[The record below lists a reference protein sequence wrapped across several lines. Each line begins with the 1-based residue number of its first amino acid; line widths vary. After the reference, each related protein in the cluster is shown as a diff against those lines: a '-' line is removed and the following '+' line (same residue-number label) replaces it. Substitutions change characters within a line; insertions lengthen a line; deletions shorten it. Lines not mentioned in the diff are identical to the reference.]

1 MGLLSGSPFSYPEIV
16 CICIQYHLTFAAHHS
31 IIVMAVPPFG
41 AATTNNTEMLMNT
54 SVVIVC
60 AGNSTRM
67 GGVNKILLPLGDRL
81 VIGVTM
87 QAFQKCESVSEIV
100 IVARESDIPAI
111 KSEAEAAGIT
121 KLAACTTGGSTRQES
136 VINGI
141 KMISKEAELVA
152 VHDGA
157 RPLVKPVHIEK
168 VIRDASVF
176 GGATLGVPVKDT
188 IKTVDDGLITDTPP
202 RSSLYITQTPQIFKR
217 SLYFEGIDFAL
228 EHGLDFTD
236 DCQLV
241 EAIGGKVA
249 MTTGDYTNIKI
260 TTPEDIKLAEV
271 LMKL

>member
-1 MGLLSGSPFSYPEIV
+1 
-16 CICIQYHLTFAAHHS
+16 
-31 IIVMAVPPFG
+31 
-41 AATTNNTEMLMNT
+41 MNT
-54 SVVIVC
+54 SVIIVC

-67 GGVNKILLPLGDRL
+67 GGVNKILMPLGDRL

-87 QAFQKCESVSEIV
+87 QAFQACGSVSEIV
-100 IVARESDIPAI
+100 IVAREADIPAI
-111 KSEAEAAGIT
+111 KAEAEAAGIT
-121 KLAACTTGGSTRQES
+121 KLTTCTVGGATRQES
-136 VINGI
+136 VINGV
-141 KMISKEAELVA
+141 KQISKEAQLVA

-157 RPLVKPVHIEK
+157 RPLVKPEHIEK
-168 VIRDASVF
+168 VIKDASVF

-188 IKTVDDGLITDTPP
+188 IKTVNDGLISDTPP
-202 RSSLYITQTPQIFKR
+202 RKFLYITQTPQIFKR
-217 SLYFEGIDFAL
+217 QLYFEGIDFAL

-271 LMKL
+271 LLAMQER

>member
-1 MGLLSGSPFSYPEIV
+1 M
-16 CICIQYHLTFAAHHS
+16 
-31 IIVMAVPPFG
+31 
-41 AATTNNTEMLMNT
+41 TT
-54 SVVIVC
+54 SAVIVC

-67 GGVNKILLPLGDRL
+67 GGVNKILLPLGERL

-87 QAFQKCESVSEIV
+87 LAFQNCESISEIV
-100 IVARESDIPAI
+100 IVAREQDIPAI
-111 KSEAEAAGIT
+111 KAEAEAAGIT
-121 KLAACTTGGSTRQES
+121 KLIACTTGGATRQES

-141 KMISKEAELVA
+141 KCISKGTELVA
-152 VHDGA
+152 IHDGA
-157 RPLVKPVHIEK
+157 RPLIKPDHIEK

-188 IKTVDDGLITDTPP
+188 IKTVEDGLITDTPP
-202 RSSLYITQTPQIFKR
+202 RKFLYITQTPQIFKR

-260 TTPEDIKLAEV
+260 TTPEDIRLAEV

>member
-1 MGLLSGSPFSYPEIV
+1 MD
-16 CICIQYHLTFAAHHS
+16 
-31 IIVMAVPPFG
+31 
-41 AATTNNTEMLMNT
+41 T

-67 GGVNKILLPLGDRL
+67 GGVNKILLPLGERL

-87 QAFQKCESVSEIV
+87 QAFQACESVKEII
-100 IVARESDIPAI
+100 IVAREDDIPAI
-111 KSEAEAAGIT
+111 QAEAEAAGIT
-121 KLAACTTGGSTRQES
+121 KLAFCTKGGSTRQES

-141 KMISKEAELVA
+141 RRISPETQLVA

-157 RPLVKPVHIEK
+157 RPLVRPEHIER
-168 VIRDASVF
+168 VIKDASVF

-188 IKTVDDGLITDTPP
+188 IKTVDDGLVVDTPP

-217 SLYFEGIDFAL
+217 SLYFEGVDFAL
-228 EHGLDFTD
+228 EHNLDFTD

-249 MTTGDYTNIKI
+249 MTVGDYTNIKI
-260 TTPEDIKLAEV
+260 TTPEDIAIAEI
-271 LMKL
+271 LLEQRGK

>member
-1 MGLLSGSPFSYPEIV
+1 MK
-16 CICIQYHLTFAAHHS
+16 
-31 IIVMAVPPFG
+31 
-41 AATTNNTEMLMNT
+41 T
-54 SVVIVC
+54 SAVIVC

-67 GGVNKILLPLGDRL
+67 GGVNKILLPLGEHK

-87 QAFQKCESVSEIV
+87 QAFQSCENISEII
-100 IVARESDIPAI
+100 IVAREDDIPAI
-111 KSEAEAAGIT
+111 QAEAEAAGIT

-141 KMISKEAELVA
+141 RKISKESELVA

-157 RPLVKPVHIEK
+157 RPLVKPEHIEK
-168 VIRDASVF
+168 VIKDASVF

-188 IKTVDDGLITDTPP
+188 IKTVDGGLIIDTPP

-260 TTPEDIKLAEV
+260 TTPEDIAIAEV
-271 LMKL
+271 LLKQR

>member
-1 MGLLSGSPFSYPEIV
+1 
-16 CICIQYHLTFAAHHS
+16 
-31 IIVMAVPPFG
+31 
-41 AATTNNTEMLMNT
+41 MNT
-54 SVVIVC
+54 SVIIVC

-67 GGVNKILLPLGDRL
+67 GGVNKILMPLGDRL

-87 QAFQKCESVSEIV
+87 QAFQACESVSEIV
-100 IVARESDIPAI
+100 IVAREADIPAI
-111 KSEAEAAGIT
+111 KAEAEAAGIT
-121 KLAACTTGGSTRQES
+121 KLTACTVGGATRQES
-136 VINGI
+136 VINGV
-141 KMISKEAELVA
+141 KQISKEAQLVA

-157 RPLVKPVHIEK
+157 RPLVKPEHIEK
-168 VIRDASVF
+168 VIKDASVF

-188 IKTVDDGLITDTPP
+188 IKTVNDGLISDTPP
-202 RSSLYITQTPQIFKR
+202 RKFLYITQTPQIFKR
-217 SLYFEGIDFAL
+217 QLYFEGIDFAL

-271 LMKL
+271 LLAMQER

>member
-1 MGLLSGSPFSYPEIV
+1 M
-16 CICIQYHLTFAAHHS
+16 T
-31 IIVMAVPPFG
+31 
-41 AATTNNTEMLMNT
+41 T

-67 GGVNKILLPLGDRL
+67 GGVNKILLPLGERR

-100 IVARESDIPAI
+100 IVAREADIPEI
-111 KSEAEAAGIT
+111 KAEAEAAGIT
-121 KLAACTTGGSTRQES
+121 KLIACTTGGSTRQQS
-136 VINGI
+136 VINGV
-141 KMISKEAELVA
+141 KCISKDTCLVA

-157 RPLVKPVHIEK
+157 RPLVKPEHIEK
-168 VIRDASVF
+168 AIHDASVF

-188 IKTVDDGLITDTPP
+188 IKTVEDGLITDTPP
-202 RSSLYITQTPQIFKR
+202 RKLLYITQTPQVFKR
-217 SLYFEGIDFAL
+217 ELYFEGIDFAL

-249 MTTGDYTNIKI
+249 MTIGDYSNIKI
-260 TTPEDIKLAEV
+260 TTPEDIRLAEA
-271 LMKL
+271 LLSL

>member
-1 MGLLSGSPFSYPEIV
+1 
-16 CICIQYHLTFAAHHS
+16 
-31 IIVMAVPPFG
+31 
-41 AATTNNTEMLMNT
+41 MNT
-54 SVVIVC
+54 SVIIVC

-67 GGVNKILLPLGDRL
+67 GGVNKILMPLGDRL

-87 QAFQKCESVSEIV
+87 QAFQACGNVSEIV
-100 IVARESDIPAI
+100 IVAREADIPAI
-111 KSEAEAAGIT
+111 KAEAEAAGIT
-121 KLAACTTGGSTRQES
+121 KLTACTVGGATRQES
-136 VINGI
+136 VINGV
-141 KMISKEAELVA
+141 KQISKEAQLVA

-157 RPLVKPVHIEK
+157 RPLVKPEHIEK
-168 VIRDASVF
+168 VIKDASVF

-188 IKTVDDGLITDTPP
+188 IKTVNDGLISDTPP
-202 RSSLYITQTPQIFKR
+202 RKFLYITQTPQIFKR
-217 SLYFEGIDFAL
+217 QLYFEGIDFAL

-271 LMKL
+271 LLAMQER

>member
-1 MGLLSGSPFSYPEIV
+1 MK
-16 CICIQYHLTFAAHHS
+16 
-31 IIVMAVPPFG
+31 
-41 AATTNNTEMLMNT
+41 T

-67 GGVNKILLPLGDRL
+67 GGVNKILLPLGERK

-87 QAFQKCESVSEIV
+87 QAFQSCESVYEII
-100 IVARESDIPAI
+100 IVAREDDIPAI
-111 KSEAEAAGIT
+111 QAEAEAAGIT
-121 KLAACTTGGSTRQES
+121 KLAACTTGGATRQES

-141 KMISKEAELVA
+141 RKISKETELVA

-157 RPLVKPVHIEK
+157 RPLVKPEHIERAIK
-168 VIRDASVF
+168 DASVF

-188 IKTVDDGLITDTPP
+188 IKTVDGGLIIDTPP

-217 SLYFEGIDFAL
+217 DLYFEGIDFAL

-249 MTTGDYTNIKI
+249 MTVGDYTNIKI
-260 TTPEDIKLAEV
+260 TTPEDIDIAEV
-271 LMKL
+271 LLRRR

>member
-1 MGLLSGSPFSYPEIV
+1 
-16 CICIQYHLTFAAHHS
+16 
-31 IIVMAVPPFG
+31 
-41 AATTNNTEMLMNT
+41 MNT

-67 GGVNKILLPLGDRL
+67 GGVNKILLPLGDRK

-87 QAFQKCESVSEIV
+87 QAFQACESVSEII
-100 IVARESDIPAI
+100 IVAREDDIPAI
-111 KSEAEAAGIT
+111 KAEAEAAGIT
-121 KLAACTTGGSTRQES
+121 KLKECTIGGSTRQES
-136 VINGI
+136 VINGVR
-141 KMISKEAELVA
+141 KISKDSELIA

-157 RPLVKPVHIEK
+157 RPLVKPEHIEK

-188 IKTVDDGLITDTPP
+188 IKTVEGGLITDTPP
-202 RSSLYITQTPQIFKR
+202 RKYLYITQTPQIFKR

-249 MTTGDYTNIKI
+249 MTVGDYTNIKI
-260 TTPEDIKLAEV
+260 TTPEDIAIAEV
-271 LMKL
+271 LLSQSGRKQ

>member
-1 MGLLSGSPFSYPEIV
+1 
-16 CICIQYHLTFAAHHS
+16 
-31 IIVMAVPPFG
+31 
-41 AATTNNTEMLMNT
+41 MNT
-54 SVVIVC
+54 SVIIVC

-67 GGVNKILLPLGDRL
+67 GGVNKILMPLGDRL

-87 QAFQKCESVSEIV
+87 QAFQACGSVSEIV
-100 IVARESDIPAI
+100 IVAREADIPAI
-111 KSEAEAAGIT
+111 KAEAEAAGIT
-121 KLAACTTGGSTRQES
+121 KLTACTVGGATRQES
-136 VINGI
+136 VINGV
-141 KMISKEAELVA
+141 KQISKEAQLVA

-157 RPLVKPVHIEK
+157 RPLVKPEHIEK
-168 VIRDASVF
+168 VIKDASVV

-188 IKTVDDGLITDTPP
+188 IKTVNDGLISDTPP
-202 RSSLYITQTPQIFKR
+202 RKFLYITQTPQIFKR
-217 SLYFEGIDFAL
+217 QLYFEGIDFAL

-271 LMKL
+271 LLAMQER

>member
-1 MGLLSGSPFSYPEIV
+1 
-16 CICIQYHLTFAAHHS
+16 
-31 IIVMAVPPFG
+31 
-41 AATTNNTEMLMNT
+41 MNT

-67 GGVNKILLPLGDRL
+67 GGVNKILLPLGERL

-87 QAFQKCESVSEIV
+87 QAFQKCESVEEII

-111 KSEAEAAGIT
+111 KEEAEKAGIT
-121 KLAACTTGGSTRQES
+121 KLKECTTGGATRQES

-141 KMISKEAELVA
+141 RCISKGIQLVA
-152 VHDGA
+152 IHDGA
-157 RPLVKPVHIEK
+157 RPLVKPEHIEK
-168 VIRDASVF
+168 VIKDASVF

-188 IKTVDDGLITDTPP
+188 IKTVDGGLIIDTPP

-217 SLYFEGIDFAL
+217 DLYFEGVDFAL

-249 MTTGDYTNIKI
+249 MTVGDYTNIKI

-271 LMKL
+271 LLKL